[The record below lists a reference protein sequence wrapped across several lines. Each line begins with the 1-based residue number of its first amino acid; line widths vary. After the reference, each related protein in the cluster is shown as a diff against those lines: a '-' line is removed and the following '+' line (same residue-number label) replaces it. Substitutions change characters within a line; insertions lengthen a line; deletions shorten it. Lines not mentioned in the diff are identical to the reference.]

1 MTVETMRAVRFD
13 DFGGIEVLRIAEV
26 ERPVPGPGQVLV
38 KVVAA
43 GINPGEAAVRLGV
56 FRDVWPS
63 TFPSGQGSDLAGVV
77 VATGGGVEAF
87 VAGDEVLGFTDNRAS
102 HAEYVVVQASDLVR
116 RPPEVSWEQAGSLY
130 VAGTT
135 AVAEVRAVGLR
146 SGDTVVI
153 AGAAGGVGTIA
164 TQLAVEA
171 GATVIGL
178 ASERNHQW
186 LRDHGAVPIT
196 YGEGVAA
203 RIKAAAGHVDAFIDN
218 FGSGYVDLAIELG
231 VSPDRIDTIIDVA
244 AVERYGVKNEG
255 SAAAATAEVLAE
267 LTELIRTGRLEIPIA
282 ATYPLDRVQDAYRDL
297 EQRHTRG
304 KIVLKP

>member
-1 MTVETMRAVRFD
+1 M
-13 DFGGIEVLRIAEV
+13 
-26 ERPVPGPGQVLV
+26 
-38 KVVAA
+38 
-43 GINPGEAAVRLGV
+43 
-56 FRDVWPS
+56 
-63 TFPSGQGSDLAGVV
+63 
-77 VATGGGVEAF
+77 VEAS
-87 VAGDEVLGFTDNRAS
+87 N
-102 HAEYVVVQASDLVR
+102 LVR
-116 RPPEVSWEQAGSLY
+116 RPSEVSWEQAGSLY

-146 SGDTVVI
+146 AGDTVVI

-178 ASERNHQW
+178 ASEPNHQW
-186 LRDHGAVPIT
+186 LRDHGAVPIA
-196 YGEGVAA
+196 YGEGAAA

-218 FGSGYVDLAIELG
+218 FGGGYVEMAIELG

-244 AVERYGVKNEG
+244 AAERYGVKNEG
-255 SAAAATAEVLAE
+255 SAMAATADVLAE
-267 LTELIRTGRLEIPIA
+267 LTELIRTGRLEVPIA
-282 ATYPLDRVQDAYRDL
+282 TTYPLDRVQDAYREL